1 MMNHNDQIMMQ
12 FIFYQLKNHKL
23 INLLELNL
31 ILLILHKFL
40 ILLTY
45 DIYLYLQLIFFN
57 FM

>member
-1 MMNHNDQIMMQ
+1 MINHNDQIMKL

-23 INLLELNL
+23 INLLVLNL

-45 DIYLYLQLIFFN
+45 DKYLYLQLIFFN

>member
-12 FIFYQLKNHKL
+12 FIFYQLKNHKF

-31 ILLILHKFL
+31 KLLILHKFL